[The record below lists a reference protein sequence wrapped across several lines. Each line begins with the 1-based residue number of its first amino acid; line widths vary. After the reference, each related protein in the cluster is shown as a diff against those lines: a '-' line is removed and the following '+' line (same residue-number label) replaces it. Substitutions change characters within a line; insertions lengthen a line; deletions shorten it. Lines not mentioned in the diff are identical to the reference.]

1 MNKPFSI
8 VLLVVGV
15 ILVIYG
21 ISAGESVAS
30 EVSEAVS
37 GTPTN
42 RTIWLLVVGIIAGL
56 LGLFG
61 LLRGPKV

>member
-1 MNKPFSI
+1 MNKPVSI
-8 VLLVVGV
+8 ALLIVGV

-21 ISAGESVAS
+21 INAGDSVAS
-30 EVSEAVS
+30 EVSEAVT
-37 GTPTN
+37 GAPTN
-42 RTIWLLVVGIIAGL
+42 RTIWFLVLGIIAGL

>member
-1 MNKPFSI
+1 MNKPVSI
-8 VLLVVGV
+8 ALLIVGV

-21 ISAGESVAS
+21 INAGDSVAS
-30 EVSEAVS
+30 EVSEAVT
-37 GTPTN
+37 GAPTN
-42 RTIWLLVVGIIAGL
+42 RTIWFLVIGIIAGL